1 MESRVNTQVYRQRRE
16 RPDLLGERS
25 PEGLR
30 VTQISADAER
40 PHSHIYMEARV
51 FTPDSRR
58 FVFQRFLDPADVDTR
73 SSRREYL
80 LCDIEDGY
88 SFIQLTDEEGA
99 IGPSVSPDGR
109 FMYYFIDRTRAGGG
123 WWAIKRVDLDTLQ
136 RDTLAK
142 FDGPLPEAGRHLSL
156 LYGTS
161 SISSDGAR
169 LCMAGYL
176 GDGRTHN
183 APWGLV
189 VFDVERAA
197 ASLVFEG
204 QSFCNIHHQYSR
216 SKDPEESHDILLQD
230 NHGCD
235 VDELG
240 NIVTL
245 AGGKGADVHV
255 IRDDG
260 SDFRCYAF
268 GPRRGRDVPGAPGV
282 AGRADVGGGERVHRG
297 RGTVSAA
304 GGHAGACRTGDH
316 APRTPDSGRHPQPHQ
331 PLDGA
336 RGLLPLRLRPERHQ
350 VRLRHL
356 RLPRPPRGLRDL
368 RRRAAGRTRRGA
380 ADELPA
386 PPALLVR
393 PLAAHPPASV
403 SSRRTATWCCST
415 PTSRD
420 CRRSTPSK
428 ASSIP

>member
-1 MESRVNTQVYRQRRE
+1 MESRLNTQVYRQCRE
-16 RPDLLGERS
+16 RPDLLGEQS
-25 PEGLR
+25 PEGMR

-58 FVFQRFLDPADVDTR
+58 FVFQRFLDPADIDTR

-109 FMYYFIDRTRAGGG
+109 YLYYFVDRTVAGGG
-123 WWAIKRVDLDTLQ
+123 WWAIKRVDLDTFQ
-136 RDTLAK
+136 RETLAK
-142 FDGPLPEAGRHLSL
+142 FDRPLPEAGRHLSM
-156 LYGTS
+156 LYVLS

-169 LCMAGYL
+169 LCMSGYL
-176 GDGRTHN
+176 GDGRSHN

-197 ASLVFEG
+197 ASLIFEG
-204 QSFCNIHHQYSR
+204 QSFCNLHHQYSR
-216 SKDPEESHDILLQD
+216 SKDPEESHDILIQD

-260 SDFRCYAF
+260 SNFRCYAF
-268 GPRRGRDVPGAPGV
+268 GRDGVERCQGHQAWRGEQMSVVASVAIDGEERYPLLEGKPVRAEPGTMHHGRLIAGATRNRISRSMEREDSCHFACDPTGTRCVSDTYGYRGRHAECVIYVGV
-282 AGRADVGGGERVHRG
+282 L
-297 RGTVSAA
+297 
-304 GGHAGACRTGDH
+304 
-316 APRTPDSGRHPQPHQ
+316 PDEPDAV
-331 PLDGA
+331 L
-336 RGLLPLRLRPERHQ
+336 
-350 VRLRHL
+350 
-356 RLPRPPRGLRDL
+356 
-368 RRRAAGRTRRGA
+368 RTRYLLHPRSSFDRSQHTHPHPFQSPDGNVVLFNS
-380 ADELPA
+380 DESGLPQIY
-386 PPALLVR
+386 PVEGFEYP
-393 PLAAHPPASV
+393 
-403 SSRRTATWCCST
+403 
-415 PTSRD
+415 
-420 CRRSTPSK
+420 
-428 ASSIP
+428 

>member
-58 FVFQRFLDPADVDTR
+58 FVFQRFLDPDDVDTR

-123 WWAIKRVDLDTLQ
+123 WWAIKRVDLDSFQ
-136 RDTLAK
+136 RETLAR

-189 VFDVERAA
+189 VFDVERADV
-197 ASLVFEG
+197 SLIFEG

-240 NIVTL
+240 DIATL

-268 GPRRGRDVPGAPGV
+268 GRDGVETCQGHQAWRGEQMSVVASMAIESEERYPLLEARAVRAEPGTMHHGRLIPGATRNRISRSMEREDSCHFAFDPSGTRFVSDTFGYRGRHADCVIYVGV
-282 AGRADVGGGERVHRG
+282 LPDEPD
-297 RGTVSAA
+297 AA
-304 GGHAGACRTGDH
+304 LRTSYLLHPRSSFGHSQHTH
-316 APRTPDSGRHPQPHQ
+316 PHPFQSPDGSVVLFNSDESGLPQIYAVEDFEYP
-331 PLDGA
+331 
-336 RGLLPLRLRPERHQ
+336 
-350 VRLRHL
+350 
-356 RLPRPPRGLRDL
+356 
-368 RRRAAGRTRRGA
+368 
-380 ADELPA
+380 
-386 PPALLVR
+386 
-393 PLAAHPPASV
+393 
-403 SSRRTATWCCST
+403 
-415 PTSRD
+415 
-420 CRRSTPSK
+420 
-428 ASSIP
+428 

>member
-1 MESRVNTQVYRQRRE
+1 MESRVNTEVYRQRRE

-123 WWAIKRVDLDTLQ
+123 WWAIKRVDLDSFQ
-136 RDTLAK
+136 RETLAR

-189 VFDVERAA
+189 VFDVGRAA
-197 ASLVFEG
+197 VSLVFEG

-240 NIVTL
+240 DIVTL

-268 GPRRGRDVPGAPGV
+268 GRDGVETCQGHQAWRGEQMSVVASMAIESEERYPLLEATAVRAEPGTMHHGRLIPGATRNRISRSMEREDSCHFAFDPTGTKFVSDTFGYRGRHADCVIYVGV
-282 AGRADVGGGERVHRG
+282 LPNEPE
-297 RGTVSAA
+297 AA
-304 GGHAGACRTGDH
+304 LRTSYLLHPRSSFGHSQHTH
-316 APRTPDSGRHPQPHQ
+316 PHPFQSPDGNVVLFNSDESGLPQIYAIEDFEYP
-331 PLDGA
+331 
-336 RGLLPLRLRPERHQ
+336 
-350 VRLRHL
+350 
-356 RLPRPPRGLRDL
+356 
-368 RRRAAGRTRRGA
+368 
-380 ADELPA
+380 
-386 PPALLVR
+386 
-393 PLAAHPPASV
+393 
-403 SSRRTATWCCST
+403 
-415 PTSRD
+415 
-420 CRRSTPSK
+420 
-428 ASSIP
+428 

>member
-1 MESRVNTQVYRQRRE
+1 MENRVNTQVYRQRRD

-73 SSRREYL
+73 GSRRAYL
-80 LCDIEDGY
+80 LCDIKDGY

-109 FMYYFIDRTRAGGG
+109 YLYYFIDRTRAGGG
-123 WWAIKRVDLDTLQ
+123 WWAIKRVDLDTFQ
-136 RDTLAK
+136 RETLAK
-142 FDGPLPEAGRHLSL
+142 FDDPLPEAGRHLSL

-268 GPRRGRDVPGAPGV
+268 GRDGVEMCQGHQAWRGEQMSVVASVAIEGEERYPLLEATPVRAEPGTMHHGRLIPGAT
-282 AGRADVGGGERVHRG
+282 RNRISRSMEREDSCHFAFDPS
-297 RGTVSAA
+297 GTKFVSDTF
-304 GGHAGACRTGDH
+304 GY
-316 APRTPDSGRHPQPHQ
+316 SGRHADCVIYVGVLPDEPDAALRTSYLLHPRSSFGYSQHTHPHPFQSPDGNVVLFNSDESGLPQIYAVEGFEYP
-331 PLDGA
+331 
-336 RGLLPLRLRPERHQ
+336 
-350 VRLRHL
+350 
-356 RLPRPPRGLRDL
+356 
-368 RRRAAGRTRRGA
+368 
-380 ADELPA
+380 
-386 PPALLVR
+386 
-393 PLAAHPPASV
+393 
-403 SSRRTATWCCST
+403 
-415 PTSRD
+415 
-420 CRRSTPSK
+420 
-428 ASSIP
+428 